1 MGRIRG
7 VFVAALLLCF
17 FAGEAAA
24 QRQTLLEYPSI
35 HSPKVGLQGMVVS
48 QNEIASAV
56 GSRILAEG
64 GNAIDAAVLIDQF
77 RCGLF
82 ANARNRR

>member
-1 MGRIRG
+1 MNPVRGRYGLTNMGRIRG
-7 VFVAALLLCF
+7 AFIAALLLCV

-56 GSRILAEG
+56 GSRIWPKG
-64 GNAIDAAVLIDQF
+64 VTPSM
-77 RCGLF
+77 
-82 ANARNRR
+82 RR